1 MLSDIILPTLKLL
14 STWNQSSD
22 SVTALPIKLMPYFIS
37 FQCHFCNFHSIFTR
51 SRIHLKKILS
61 FLIHRNQCPIWSTF
75 NMRLHI
81 QSHGETS
88 LLIPVLFCS
97 HHVCSSFFHWS
108 LELLKV
114 IHEEWNKILPNS
126 LNVDSL
132 TSSHESQMF
141 LMASRMLDLF
151 QKAFDESTLSRSIIG

>member
-1 MLSDIILPTLKLL
+1 MISLQHAMLSDIILPTLKLL

-75 NMRLHI
+75 NIRLHI

-97 HHVCSSFFHWS
+97 HHVCSSFLHWS
-108 LELLKV
+108 LETFKI
-114 IHEEWNKILPNS
+114 IHEVWNHFFQTPI
-126 LNVDSL
+126 NVDIL
-132 TSSHESQMF
+132 ISSHETWMF
-141 LMASRMLDLF
+141 LMTFKMVS
-151 QKAFDESTLSRSIIG
+151 S